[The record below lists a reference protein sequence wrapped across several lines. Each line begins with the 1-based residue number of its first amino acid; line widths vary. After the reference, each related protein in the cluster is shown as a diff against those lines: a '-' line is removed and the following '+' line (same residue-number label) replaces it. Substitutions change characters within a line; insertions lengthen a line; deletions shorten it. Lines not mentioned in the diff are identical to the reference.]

1 MAKRD
6 ILKEAIADAKAV
18 KEVAIENAKAAL
30 EESFTPHLKS
40 ILAAK
45 IQEMD
50 EDDDK
55 MEEMLDMD
63 TNMREPA
70 DDEYAPARDT
80 VDRTMMETE
89 DMDEEID
96 LDEILAELEG
106 ETLNEESEAER
117 ADVDKYEYE
126 EGKEEGEEEM
136 DDAESVDIEDMTDD
150 DLKTFIEDVIADMV
164 SSGELEA
171 GDNFEEEDEDTDVEI
186 VDDETEEVEVDS
198 EEVGIDEVMTSRA
211 DQGAAAGVAE
221 LVKMVGKL
229 KDVPAELKDKFQKW
243 VDTLE
248 KDPKHKYKSGK
259 YATVTKESEEIAE
272 NKKLRRELK
281 EAYATVKTQK
291 STLNEVR
298 LLNAKLLY
306 TNKIFKAKSL
316 TENEKVKVLSSF
328 DKATTIKESK
338 LIFETLSEGLKS
350 KRTPIKESLG
360 RASKSTGNFK
370 SNKKPIIATDPMV
383 SRFQKLAGLK

>member
-40 ILAAK
+40 MLAAK

-70 DDEYAPARDT
+70 DDEYAPARYT

-198 EEVGIDEVMTSRA
+198 EEVELDEVMTSRA

>member
-40 ILAAK
+40 MLAAK

-198 EEVGIDEVMTSRA
+198 EEVELDEVMTSRA

>member
-6 ILKEAIADAKAV
+6 ILKEAIADAKAI

-40 ILAAK
+40 MLAAK